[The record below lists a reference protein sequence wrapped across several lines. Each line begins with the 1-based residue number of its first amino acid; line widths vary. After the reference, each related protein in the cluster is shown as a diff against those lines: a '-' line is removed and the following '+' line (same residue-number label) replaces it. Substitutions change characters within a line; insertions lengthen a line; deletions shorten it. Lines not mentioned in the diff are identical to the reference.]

1 MPHILARNGLVVC
14 LLLHGCSFA
23 PLAAGPELP
32 PENLAELDKLT
43 QWDLVRKAFSDP
55 DAGASKLFQVRND
68 YISYR
73 TAAIDARF
81 LAYLRALNV
90 NRTTLDAASQEAV
103 LGLGVA
109 GTLVSSVTAKTNIAA
124 AISLITGSKATVDSV
139 YFASQ
144 TVDAMAA
151 TMIAARKEAY
161 INVLLEMQ
169 SPPSPSSLETAR
181 QVVNDYYDAGTFK
194 RAIALV
200 HQEATAREKK
210 ADIRINDLRVVRNT
224 PKNLSPASQALKL
237 RLGNSLKNPSG
248 FSPTQLRS
256 ALTELGQ
263 DPASLPTDSTELA
276 RALKQQIR
284 DANEDSD
291 VDEIK
296 TVMTKYD
303 LLK

>member
-1 MPHILARNGLVVC
+1 MRNILAGVGFVAC
-14 LLLHGCSFA
+14 LMLHGCGFA
-23 PLAAGPELP
+23 PLAAGPQLP

-55 DAGASKLFQVRND
+55 GNDDARLVQVRND

-90 NRTTLDAASQEAV
+90 DRTTLDAASQEAV

-139 YFASQ
+139 YFANQ

-151 TMIAARKEAY
+151 AMIAARKEAY
-161 INVLLEMQ
+161 INVLLEMK
-169 SPPSPSSLETAR
+169 SPPSPTSLETAR

-194 RAIALV
+194 RAIGLI

-210 ADIRINDLRVVRNT
+210 ADLELIR
-224 PKNLSPASQALKL
+224 KL
-237 RLGNSLKNPSG
+237 C
-248 FSPTQLRS
+248 
-256 ALTELGQ
+256 
-263 DPASLPTDSTELA
+263 
-276 RALKQQIR
+276 
-284 DANEDSD
+284 
-291 VDEIK
+291 
-296 TVMTKYD
+296 
-303 LLK
+303 